1 MKIREI
7 AEAIEQYAPLRL
19 QEEWDNAGI
28 QVGDPDADVTGV
40 LLCTDATEAVIAEA
54 IGLGYNLVISHH
66 PLIFRGLK
74 KIMGR
79 TPVERTVAM
88 AIKHDITIY
97 SAHTNMDS
105 AWQGVSFRMA
115 DKIGMTDVVF
125 LDDNRVDA
133 YGEQGSTSAG
143 CGVIGNIEPTPA
155 SEVLKRVK
163 AAFEVGA
170 VRYCGDPG
178 TIVTRVALCG
188 GAGGFLIDKAV
199 EMGAQLYVT
208 ADMRYHDFLDNGKR
222 IVVAD
227 IGHYESEHFTKE
239 IFLEIIQKKS
249 PTFAVAFSKNET
261 NQVNYL

>member
-133 YGEQGSTSAG
+133 YGEQGSTSAA
-143 CGVIGNIEPTPA
+143 TSSRHRRA
-155 SEVLKRVK
+155 
-163 AAFEVGA
+163 
-170 VRYCGDPG
+170 RYSS
-178 TIVTRVALCG
+178 A
-188 GAGGFLIDKAV
+188 
-199 EMGAQLYVT
+199 
-208 ADMRYHDFLDNGKR
+208 
-222 IVVAD
+222 
-227 IGHYESEHFTKE
+227 
-239 IFLEIIQKKS
+239 
-249 PTFAVAFSKNET
+249 
-261 NQVNYL
+261 

>member
-1 MKIREI
+1 
-7 AEAIEQYAPLRL
+7 
-19 QEEWDNAGI
+19 
-28 QVGDPDADVTGV
+28 
-40 LLCTDATEAVIAEA
+40 
-54 IGLGYNLVISHH
+54 
-66 PLIFRGLK
+66 
-74 KIMGR
+74 
-79 TPVERTVAM
+79 
-88 AIKHDITIY
+88 
-97 SAHTNMDS
+97 
-105 AWQGVSFRMA
+105 
-115 DKIGMTDVVF
+115 
-125 LDDNRVDA
+125 VDA

-208 ADMRYHDFLDNGKR
+208 ADMRYHDFLDNSKR

>member
-170 VRYCGDPG
+170 VRYCGDPD

-208 ADMRYHDFLDNGKR
+208 ADMRYHDFLDNSKR

>member
-170 VRYCGDPG
+170 VRYCGDLG

-208 ADMRYHDFLDNGKR
+208 ADMRYHDFLDNSKR

-249 PTFAVAFSKNET
+249 PTFAVAFAKNET